1 MSDDALTLE
10 EYKRYGR
17 QMILEGFGLPGQ
29 LKLKK
34 ARVAVIGAG
43 GLGCPALQYLAGAGV
58 GHIGIFDFDKVESSN
73 LHRQVLHN
81 TERVGCYKAES
92 AKLALEALNPHVE
105 IIAHIEPILPSNAIS
120 LLESYSLILD
130 CTDRPTT
137 RYLMSDAAV
146 RLGIVLVSGAA
157 ISMGGQWS
165 VYGGHH
171 RAGIPPPRTERTA
184 DYTTGGPGAGTCEE
198 EGVFGPVVGV
208 VGVQMASEAMKV
220 ILGLDDEEPR
230 LNLLSLAPSSTPY
243 RSVKTRGPSIKCIAC
258 GPNATVTDDLGAV
271 PYEAFCGLTG
281 VPEEEESRGG
291 GQIPRIRVNALR
303 EALTSN
309 TSAKNILIDTR
320 QETEYGICSLP
331 ESSNIPMETFVKDPI
346 KNVQSLLEE
355 SSAEDTAG
363 ANIYF
368 LCRRGNDSLVS
379 ALALRNALQEADPG
393 NSRNWQIRDVIG
405 GVRAWSKDVDPHF
418 PVY

>member
-58 GHIGIFDFDKVESSN
+58 GIFDFDRVESSN

-81 TERVGCYKAES
+81 TERVGWYKAES

-105 IIAHIEPILPSNAIS
+105 IIAHIQPILPSNAIS
-120 LLESYSLILD
+120 LLGSYSLILD

-171 RAGIPPPRTERTA
+171 RAGIPLPRTERTQA
-184 DYTTGGPGAGTCEE
+184 T
-198 EGVFGPVVGV
+198 VV
-208 VGVQMASEAMKV
+208 
-220 ILGLDDEEPR
+220 DEEPR

-243 RSVKTRGPSIKCIAC
+243 RSVKTRGPSIKCVAC
-258 GPNATVTDDLGAV
+258 GPNATVTDDLDNV
-271 PYEAFCGLTG
+271 PYEAFCGLAG
-281 VPEEEESRGG
+281 VPEEEETRGG
-291 GQIPRIRVNALR
+291 GQVARIRVKALQ
-303 EALTSN
+303 EALVSN
-309 TSAKNILIDTR
+309 EGAKSVLIDTR

-331 ESSNIPMETFVKDPI
+331 ESNNVPMETFIKDPI
-346 KNVQSLLEE
+346 KNVQSLLEG
-355 SSAEDTAG
+355 SEDTAG

-379 ALALRNALQEADPG
+379 ALALRKALQAADPE
-393 NSRNWQIRDVIG
+393 NSRNWQIKDVIG
-405 GVRAWSKDVDPHF
+405 GVRAWSKEVDPLF